1 MRLGKTLWHIYHT
14 EQRKLEKESTNL
26 EVGPANCGSK
36 LYS

>member
-14 EQRKLEKESTNL
+14 EQRKQKKESTNL
-26 EVGPANCGSK
+26 EVGAANSGSK